1 MIKSFLDFFTTG
13 ALVIIGYFIYFVSA
27 VIITVILG
35 IPIAFAI
42 KIIVEIMNILF
53 NGV

>member
-1 MIKSFLDFFTTG
+1 MLKSFLDFFATG
-13 ALVIIGYFIYFVSA
+13 ALVVTGYLIYFVSA

-35 IPIAFAI
+35 IPIAFGI
-42 KIIVEIMNILF
+42 KIIMEVMNILF